1 MARNKKFRPTR
12 RIPDTERSLFEQKL
26 TGRYT
31 RTLDRTD
38 LLNLVRGGEDT
49 HLEFK
54 IRLVN
59 ADKIAAEIVAMANT
73 GGGAILFGVN
83 DQRRVEGLDDPE
95 QVEDELIDICRN
107 QIKPAILPRL
117 DKVAFDNG
125 TRIVVLQVD
134 DRRAPYQ
141 TLDHRYYIRIGSTKR
156 EADGAEI
163 AALFARSRV
172 ASLEDMPMIS
182 AAIEDVDEALVWSYI
197 RDLEGETFREPTG
210 FPTVAAMRDL
220 RLATDYGASIAPTVA
235 GFLLFGRSLAVE
247 RALPQNRLTL
257 VRYSGTNIAAPIVE
271 QIEFVGN
278 ITSLFDRAAQFIRRY
293 VDLWDARPPRSAQ
306 AISPTDEAAPVRARA
321 NYLRDAVIEA
331 LTNLLV
337 HRDYAM
343 IASPARVLI
352 YDDRMEFINAC
363 RTNGT
368 TKKSVEYG
376 ATLRLNPRLHHVF
389 TSEAYGIERA
399 RRGIPALRRAHF
411 TFTRREPRLS
421 LLNDEFRLELYGI

>member
-1 MARNKKFRPTR
+1 MARGKKFRPTR

-49 HLEFK
+49 YLEFK

-59 ADKIAAEIVAMANT
+59 TDKIAAEIVAMANA
-73 GGGAILFGVN
+73 GGGAIIFGVN

-117 DKVAFDNG
+117 DKVSFDNG

-141 TLDHRYYIRIGSTKR
+141 TLDHRYYLRIGSTKR

-172 ASLEDMPMIS
+172 ALLEDMPMITS
-182 AAIEDVDEALVWSYI
+182 AMDDVDEALVWSYI
-197 RDLEGETFREPTG
+197 RDLEGEVFREPAG
-210 FPTVAAMRDL
+210 FPTVSAMRDL
-220 RLATDYGASIAPTVA
+220 RLASDYGVNVAPTIA
-235 GFLLFGRSLAVE
+235 GFLLFGRSPAVE
-247 RALPQNRLTL
+247 RALPQSHLTL
-257 VRYSGTNIAAPIVE
+257 VRYSGTHLTAPVVE
-271 QIEFVGN
+271 QAEFVGN

-306 AISPTDEAAPVRARA
+306 AAASEAAAPVPARA

-343 IASPARVLI
+343 AAIPSRVLI
-352 YDDRMEFINAC
+352 FDDRMEFINAC

-376 ATLRLNPRLHHVF
+376 ATLRPNPRLHHVF

-411 TFTRREPRLS
+411 AFTRREPRLS

>member
-1 MARNKKFRPTR
+1 MARGKKFRPTR

-26 TGRYT
+26 TGRYN

-49 HLEFK
+49 YLEFK

-59 ADKIAAEIVAMANT
+59 ADKIAAEIVALANA

-95 QVEDELIDICRN
+95 QVEDELIDICRH

-125 TRIVVLQVD
+125 ARIVVLQVD

-141 TLDHRYYIRIGSTKR
+141 TFDHRYYIRIGSTKR

-172 ASLEDMPMIS
+172 AALEDMPMIS
-182 AAIEDVDEALVWSYI
+182 TTIEDIDEALVWSYI
-197 RDLEGETFREPTG
+197 RDLEGETFREPAG
-210 FPTVAAMRDL
+210 YPTAAAMRDL
-220 RLATDYGASIAPTVA
+220 RLATDHGATVTPTMA

-247 RALPQNRLTL
+247 RVLPQSRLTL
-257 VRYSGTNIAAPIVE
+257 VRYSGAALTAPVIE
-271 QIEFVGN
+271 QVEFVGN

-306 AISPTDEAAPVRARA
+306 AAAPPSEAAPVPARA
-321 NYLRDAVIEA
+321 NYMRDAVLEA

-343 IASPARVLI
+343 AGTPSRVLI
-352 YDDRMEFINAC
+352 FDDRMEFINAC
-363 RTNGT
+363 RTNGA

-376 ATLRLNPRLHHVF
+376 AMLRLNPRLHRVF
-389 TSEAYGIERA
+389 ISPEYGIEAA
-399 RRGIPALRRAHF
+399 RRGIPTLRRAHF
-411 TFTRREPRLS
+411 AFTRREPRLS

>member
-1 MARNKKFRPTR
+1 MARSKKFRPTR

-49 HLEFK
+49 YLEFK

-59 ADKIAAEIVAMANT
+59 ADKIAAEIVAMANA

-95 QVEDELIDICRN
+95 QVEDELIDICRH
-107 QIKPAILPRL
+107 QIKPPILPRI

-141 TLDHRYYIRIGSTKR
+141 TLDHRYYLRIGSTKR

-172 ASLEDMPMIS
+172 AALEDMPVVGQS
-182 AAIEDVDEALVWSYI
+182 VEEVDEAPVWSYI
-197 RDLEGETFREPTG
+197 RDLEGESFREPAG
-210 FPTVAAMRDL
+210 FPTISAMRDL
-220 RLATDYGASIAPTVA
+220 RLAVDSGAGITPTLA
-235 GFLLFGRSLAVE
+235 GLLLFGRSLAVE
-247 RALPQNRLTL
+247 RVLPQSRLTL
-257 VRYSGTNIAAPIVE
+257 VRYSGPSATAPIVE
-271 QIEFVGN
+271 QVEFAGN
-278 ITSLFDRAAQFIRRY
+278 LTSLFDRAAQFIRRY

-306 AISPTDEAAPVRARA
+306 TAPPADAAAMVRARA
-321 NYLRDAVIEA
+321 NYPRDAVIEA

-343 IASPARVLI
+343 IALASRVLI
-352 YDDRMEFINAC
+352 FDDRMEFINAC

-368 TKKSVEYG
+368 TRKSIEYG
-376 ATLRLNPRLHHVF
+376 ATLRLNPRLHRVF
-389 TSEAYGIERA
+389 TSAEYGIEPA
-399 RRGIPALRRAHF
+399 RRGIPALRRAHLA
-411 TFTRREPRLS
+411 FTRREPRLS